1 MTSFNSI
8 ALNGSTLTVNGTD
21 YNLSLSQ
28 TAEGTD
34 SSLSSFKGVAAV
46 DNGDG
51 TISLTVGENTVVC
64 EKYETVV
71 MPTKGDL
78 ITMTLGNAAP
88 AAGTNNQYRVLK
100 IDGTIAEVV
109 AMFDQST
116 SQTFGSNNTYVG
128 SGLDTYLNSTWYNN
142 LSTDAKA
149 AIVAKSVQ
157 QYAYSYNS
165 SVYNA
170 TTHASYADYSTKA
183 TKGSAVSRYVYAL
196 DVEDIEMYF
205 GGTSSTAGTFSTA
218 NIWTLFWN
226 TTSAPATATY
236 PWLRSAST
244 GNSNTAFIVYGSRG
258 DVSITRVSFGYA
270 ARPAFTIDLSKIEWS
285 KV

>member
-51 TISLTVGENTVVC
+51 TISLTVGENTVVV
-64 EKYETVV
+64 EKYVAVV

-100 IDGTIAEVV
+100 IEGSVAEVV

-116 SQTFGSNNTYVG
+116 SQKFDDEMDNTYAG
-128 SGLDTYLNSTWYNN
+128 SALNTYLTTWYNN
-142 LSTDAKA
+142 LNADAKA
-149 AIVAKSVQ
+149 AIVAKNVQ
-157 QYAYSYNS
+157 QYQYTWSL

-183 TKGSAVSRYVYAL
+183 AKGSAVSMYVYAL
-196 DVEDIEMYF
+196 DVEDIEQYF
-205 GGTSSTAGTFSTA
+205 GGTFGNAD
-218 NIWTLFWN
+218 IWTMFWN
-226 TTSAPATATY
+226 TTSAPGIITN
-236 PWLRSAST
+236 PWLRSARAGESQ
-244 GNSNTAFIVYGSRG
+244 SAFLVYCRDGYVDFDG
-258 DVSITRVSFGYA
+258 ALGGYA